1 MSAPLWTV
9 MDGQLLC
16 SYYALKIET
25 QDQGSENHLRTCKPI
40 SWHFHHY
47 ENSLILSCLN
57 KIQLHHV
64 DQSPEN
70 SCSKSTHR
78 ATV

>member
-9 MDGQLLC
+9 MDGQLC

-25 QDQGSENHLRTCKPI
+25 QDQGSENNLRTCKPI

-57 KIQLHHV
+57 KIHV
-64 DQSPEN
+64 DLSPEN
-70 SCSKSTHR
+70 SYF